1 MPPKA
6 AEPTFKPHPRIEHLL
21 RKATQGNDLSRRED
35 YTRAGLVIVEEVVDT
50 NGNKTSRVPETA
62 TEVAEE
68 KRPGFKWYEADS
80 VEDAG
85 KHVGGADYFA
95 VISGVQ
101 KQRKKHDRAE
111 TGVGQD
117 MHTPWGWVFQRGPGA
132 DILDL
137 EERLDAFE
145 EECAPQRSPWYL

>member
-6 AEPTFKPHPRIEHLL
+6 AEPIFKPHPRIEHLL

-62 TEVAEE
+62 TEVSEE

-111 TGVGQD
+111 TGWAKICIRLGDGFFREV
-117 MHTPWGWVFQRGPGA
+117 PARFVAVRVC
-132 DILDL
+132 
-137 EERLDAFE
+137 LDALCNKE
-145 EECAPQRSPWYL
+145 